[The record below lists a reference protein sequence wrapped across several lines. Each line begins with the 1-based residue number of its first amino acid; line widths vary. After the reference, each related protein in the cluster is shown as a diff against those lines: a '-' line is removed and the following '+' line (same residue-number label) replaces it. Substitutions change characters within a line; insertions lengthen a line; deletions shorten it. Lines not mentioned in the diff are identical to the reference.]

1 MEKSGNK
8 LSCMLTDPH
17 IAPELNKS
25 MRLSWLAANA
35 SIQTP
40 LQQWQRL
47 YSNSILS
54 MMIIKMETTQ
64 TTFAMC
70 GSYSHNLIKGV
81 SE

>member
-1 MEKSGNK
+1 MEKSDNNLYCK
-8 LSCMLTDPH
+8 FTDSH

-25 MRLSWLAANA
+25 MRLSWTKANA
-35 SIQTP
+35 SIKTQP
-40 LQQWQRL
+40 RQWQRL
-47 YSNSILS
+47 YSNSILP

-70 GSYSHNLIKGV
+70 GSYGRNLIKGV